1 MEKYELLK
9 DVFVNIDELKK
20 EIRLPK
26 GGLYDSL
33 LDLHK
38 RLYNVEDQTVDKLIN
53 ATGWGR
59 RDVQFT
65 KTLYNLAEKNL
76 K

>member
-9 DVFVNIDELKK
+9 DVFVNINELKK

-38 RLYNVEDQTVDKLIN
+38 RLYNVEEQTVDKLIN

-59 RDVQFT
+59 RDMQFT
-65 KTLYNLAEKNL
+65 KPFIFWRKRI
-76 K
+76 